1 MTSIDLHALV
11 DQPAAM
17 EAALA
22 AGADPDGTDAAGNT
36 PLHACAWPGNLAVA
50 RLLLEH
56 GANVDARNR
65 RGVPVLHEAVRR
77 GRPEMAMLLA
87 EHGAATGDH
96 ADDDGSTPLHWA
108 AKAGWTEFARFLLA
122 RGAAVDARD
131 KSGRTPLQWLLLR
144 DDGRSP
150 GQRETLRLLLSSG
163 AAHSVETA
171 VTRGGAEHVR
181 AWLSR
186 GTPPDAR
193 AADGGS
199 LLALA
204 AEKGD
209 PEVLGALLEA
219 GARADGAATDG
230 RSPLLRAVGA
240 GRVDNAR
247 LLLVAGADPE
257 RGQGDLLPLDAVVE
271 RLYPGW
277 KPDECG
283 ALLLAHG
290 ARPTPQWAVIQDDP
304 AMLQAALAAGWD
316 VDRPGRERVTAL
328 LLATRANR
336 PRMAEALL
344 DAGADPAMADLHGVT
359 PLHAAAEACEGR
371 PRIAELLLAAGAD
384 PNAVDREGRTP
395 LHVALELLWSFCVN
409 QEIVRILLA
418 GRADPGLR
426 DHRGRT
432 PLEVNAGM
440 ELHHDVNGDP
450 EATYARMRAAVA
462 AVSAMLDEAA
472 AARRQGGTF
481 AAPPPSPGPG

>member
-1 MTSIDLHALV
+1 MTSINLHELV
-11 DQPAAM
+11 GEPQAI
-17 EAALA
+17 ELALA
-22 AGADPDGTDAAGNT
+22 AGADPNQTDAAGNT
-36 PLHACAWPGNLAVA
+36 PLHACAWPGNLAAA
-50 RLLLEH
+50 RLLLAY
-56 GANVDARNR
+56 GADAGARNR

-87 EHGAATGDH
+87 RAGAATGDH

-108 AKAGWTEFARFLLA
+108 AKAGWTDFARFLLA
-122 RGAAVDARD
+122 RGAAIDAPDR
-131 KSGRTPLQWLLLR
+131 SGRTPLQWVLLR
-144 DDGRSP
+144 DDGRSEAH
-150 GQRETLRLLLSSG
+150 RDTIRLLLSSG
-163 AAHSVETA
+163 ASHPVETA

-209 PEVLGALLEA
+209 TEVLGALLQA
-219 GARADGAATDG
+219 GARPDGAPFDA
-230 RSPLLRAVGA
+230 RSPLLRAVRA
-240 GRVDNAR
+240 GRVDSAR
-247 LLLVAGADPE
+247 LLLAAGADPE
-257 RGQGDLLPLDAVVE
+257 RGEGPVLPLDALVD
-271 RLYPGW
+271 RLYPAW
-277 KPDECG
+277 KPDESG

-304 AMLQAALAAGWD
+304 AVLRAALAAGWD
-316 VDRPGRERVTAL
+316 VNRAGSGGVTAL

-336 PRMAEALL
+336 PAIAQALL
-344 DAGADPAMADLHGVT
+344 QAGADPAIADVHGQT

-384 PNAVDREGRTP
+384 PNAVDGEGCTP

-418 GRADPGLR
+418 GGADPGVR

-432 PLEVNAGM
+432 PLEVNAGAD
-440 ELHHDVNGDP
+440 LHHDVNGDP
-450 EATYARMRAAVA
+450 EETYGRMRAAVA
-462 AVSAMLDEAA
+462 AVSRMLEEAA
-472 AARRQGGTF
+472 AAPRAGRPFG
-481 AAPPPSPGPG
+481 APPPPGGPE